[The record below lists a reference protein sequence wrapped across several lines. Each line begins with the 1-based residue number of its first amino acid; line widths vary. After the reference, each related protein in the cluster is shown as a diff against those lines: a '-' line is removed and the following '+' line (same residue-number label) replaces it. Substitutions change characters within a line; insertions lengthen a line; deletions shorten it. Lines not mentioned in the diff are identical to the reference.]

1 MKQGMITKSISNLFS
16 VQYEGQNFEC
26 NASSKL
32 KQNKQKLIIGDI
44 VNFEVRE
51 NNMGYII
58 SCESRFNEFVRPK
71 VANVKFALL
80 VFSYKQPNMNW
91 NLLDKFLISCENNS
105 VEPIIVISKRDLCSP
120 QELEFLDKQ
129 MNYYQKWYKV
139 LHNDDLKIKEN
150 IKNIVENNLTFLMGQ
165 SGVGKST
172 LLNYI
177 DKNLHI
183 HTNDISLKL
192 NRGKHTTRHTQLY
205 KTSQMNIIDT
215 PGFGMLS
222 IDNLTPENVK
232 SCFVDFF
239 EFSQKCK
246 FGAKCNHI
254 SEIKC
259 NVKANVLN
267 EIIPQNRYN
276 SYMEMYQNSL
286 EHKWKK

>member
-16 VQYEGQNFEC
+16 VECDGENFEC
-26 NASSKL
+26 NASTKL

-44 VNFEVRE
+44 VNFDVLEE
-51 NNMGYII
+51 NKGYINTL
-58 SCESRFNEFVRPK
+58 EPRLNEFVRPK
-71 VANVKFALL
+71 VANVRFALL

-105 VEPIIVISKRDLCSP
+105 VEPIVIVSKRDLCS
-120 QELEFLDKQ
+120 QEELNKLDQK
-129 MNYYQKWYKV
+129 MAYYGKWYHI
-139 LHNDDLKIKEN
+139 LHNDDASIKEK
-150 IKNIVENNLTFLMGQ
+150 IQNIVGKNLTFLMGQ

-172 LLNYI
+172 LLNHI
-177 DKNLHI
+177 DKDLHI

-205 KTSQMNIIDT
+205 KTDEMNIIDT

-222 IDNLTPENVK
+222 IDNLTTENVK

-239 EFSQKCK
+239 EFSTNCK

-254 SEIKC
+254 SEVKC
-259 NVKANVLN
+259 CVKEKVLKD
-267 EIIPQNRYN
+267 EIPESRYS
-276 SYMEMYQNSL
+276 SYMEMYQLSL
-286 EHKWKK
+286 EKKWKR